1 MNVTRFFSRP
11 RPYHLLPLSQSNLV
25 FGIYVVAQK
34 ERGKTQT
41 SALYKATALRSYQA
55 TVKVNAPPAEEQ
67 MPDQTYLGSLSQ
79 NGNWDMPTTS
89 MTSKKPAQRG
99 RTCLSKYI
107 WSLKDKGMVED
118 TNYSISW
125 ALITRASS
133 FSPTSG
139 QCRLCLMEKS
149 LLVLKPHLG
158 SLNDRDEFFCHCRHK
173 EKLLLQAIKWK
184 WKSHTYTTKIF
195 DMKLTL
201 FVVVLFCFIPLVYLM
216 IGSTLWNQ
224 LVINEKWNTDC
235 FILQIYIQ

>member
-1 MNVTRFFSRP
+1 MYWNGSERDYWSSHSGL
-11 RPYHLLPLSQSNLV
+11 Y
-25 FGIYVVAQK
+25 IYI
-34 ERGKTQT
+34 
-41 SALYKATALRSYQA
+41 
-55 TVKVNAPPAEEQ
+55 
-67 MPDQTYLGSLSQ
+67 
-79 NGNWDMPTTS
+79 
-89 MTSKKPAQRG
+89 KKPAHRG

-107 WSLKDKGMVED
+107 WSLKDKGLVED
-118 TNYSISW
+118 IDYSISW

-133 FSPTSG
+133 FSATSG

-201 FVVVLFCFIPLVYLM
+201 FIVVLFCFIPLVYLM
-216 IGSTLWNQ
+216 IGSRYETSL
-224 LVINEKWNTDC
+224 
-235 FILQIYIQ
+235 